1 MTLKDVMTVKAKHA
15 TSAVVQL
22 LVYQGSLPIHRPLP
36 IPVTT
41 SDVVES
47 TKSESFASESESLR
61 KDSSPS
67 QSP

>member
-47 TKSESFASESESLR
+47 TKSESESLQ
-61 KDSSPS
+61 KDSSW
-67 QSP
+67 SP